1 MLLWNHRGMKTR
13 VERGVEA
20 RVEARVRARK
30 AAYNGSFPRP
40 ITEGNAEGYAYNG
53 CSACLNAYN
62 GGYARLDAEEETE
75 ESAL

>member
-1 MLLWNHRGMKTR
+1 MSAPASARG
-13 VERGVEA
+13 
-20 RVEARVRARK
+20 
-30 AAYNGSFPRP
+30 GSYARP

-53 CSACLNAYN
+53 CFPCLNAYN